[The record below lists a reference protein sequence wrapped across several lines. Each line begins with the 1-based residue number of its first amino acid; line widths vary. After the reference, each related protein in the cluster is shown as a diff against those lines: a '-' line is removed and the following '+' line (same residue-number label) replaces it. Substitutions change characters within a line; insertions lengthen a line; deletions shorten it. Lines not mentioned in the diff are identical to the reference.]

1 MKIESACLSG
11 LSNLPVTNV
20 PMFLIR
26 IEAIVH
32 HLAGHYIKVSLGVNP
47 VENFVDALK
56 PFGIG
61 LPAFRSQKLRAG
73 CP

>member
-32 HLAGHYIKVSLGVNP
+32 HLDADYIKVSFGVNP
-47 VENFVDALK
+47 N
-56 PFGIG
+56 
-61 LPAFRSQKLRAG
+61 
-73 CP
+73 